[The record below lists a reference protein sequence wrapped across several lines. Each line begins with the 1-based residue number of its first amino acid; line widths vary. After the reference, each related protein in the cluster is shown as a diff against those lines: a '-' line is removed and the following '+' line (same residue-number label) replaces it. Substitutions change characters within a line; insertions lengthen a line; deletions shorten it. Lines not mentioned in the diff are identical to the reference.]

1 MVFYFCTMKKETLLF
16 GIYPVIE
23 ALKAKQTIDKAYVQK
38 GLQSPKIDAIVA
50 DLEALNTTISYV
62 PLEKMEK
69 LCRSNHQG
77 IILISSPIE
86 FVALETMVEA
96 VLESKKTPLFLIL
109 DQISDVRNFG
119 AILRT
124 AECTGVDGI
133 IIQKSG
139 SAPIN
144 GDTIKTSAGAVF
156 NIPICKVDH
165 IKDAIFYFQASEI
178 QVVAATEKTDQML
191 YDIDF
196 QSATAIV
203 MGSEMC
209 IRDRISDVRNFG
221 AILRTAEC
229 TGVDGVIIQK
239 KGGAPVS
246 GDTVKTSAGAIFNI
260 PICKVD
266 HIKDA
271 IYYLQGS
278 GITTIA
284 ATEKTHDTIYNL
296 ELNEPM
302 AIVMGS
308 EGLGV
313 SKSVLS
319 IVDKKASLPLLG
331 VINSLNVS
339 VACGALLYEVVR
351 QRSK

>member
-1 MVFYFCTMKKETLLF
+1 MKKETLLF

-86 FVALETMVEA
+86 FVSLETMVES
-96 VLESKKTPLFLIL
+96 VLESVKTPLFLIL
-109 DQISDVRNFG
+109 DQ
-119 AILRT
+119 
-124 AECTGVDGI
+124 
-133 IIQKSG
+133 
-139 SAPIN
+139 
-144 GDTIKTSAGAVF
+144 
-156 NIPICKVDH
+156 
-165 IKDAIFYFQASEI
+165 
-178 QVVAATEKTDQML
+178 
-191 YDIDF
+191 
-196 QSATAIV
+196 
-203 MGSEMC
+203 
-209 IRDRISDVRNFG
+209 ISDVRNFG

-278 GITTIA
+278 GVTTIA
-284 ATEKTHDTIYNL
+284 ATEKTQDTIYTL

-313 SKSVLS
+313 SKSVLN

-331 VINSLNVS
+331 AINSLNVS

>member
-96 VLESKKTPLFLIL
+96 ILESKKTPLFLIL
-109 DQISDVRNFG
+109 DQ
-119 AILRT
+119 
-124 AECTGVDGI
+124 
-133 IIQKSG
+133 
-139 SAPIN
+139 
-144 GDTIKTSAGAVF
+144 
-156 NIPICKVDH
+156 
-165 IKDAIFYFQASEI
+165 
-178 QVVAATEKTDQML
+178 
-191 YDIDF
+191 
-196 QSATAIV
+196 
-203 MGSEMC
+203 
-209 IRDRISDVRNFG
+209 ISDVRNFG

-278 GITTIA
+278 GVTTIA
-284 ATEKTHDTIYNL
+284 ATEKTQDTIYNL

>member
-1 MVFYFCTMKKETLLF
+1 MKKETLLF

-86 FVALETMVEA
+86 FVPLETMVEA
-96 VLESKKTPLFLIL
+96 VLENEKIPLFLIL
-109 DQISDVRNFG
+109 DQ
-119 AILRT
+119 
-124 AECTGVDGI
+124 
-133 IIQKSG
+133 
-139 SAPIN
+139 
-144 GDTIKTSAGAVF
+144 
-156 NIPICKVDH
+156 
-165 IKDAIFYFQASEI
+165 
-178 QVVAATEKTDQML
+178 
-191 YDIDF
+191 
-196 QSATAIV
+196 
-203 MGSEMC
+203 
-209 IRDRISDVRNFG
+209 ISDVRNFG

-284 ATEKTHDTIYNL
+284 ATEKTQDTIYNL
-296 ELNEPM
+296 ELKKPM
-302 AIVMGS
+302 AIIMGS

-339 VACGALLYEVVR
+339 VACGAFLYEVVR